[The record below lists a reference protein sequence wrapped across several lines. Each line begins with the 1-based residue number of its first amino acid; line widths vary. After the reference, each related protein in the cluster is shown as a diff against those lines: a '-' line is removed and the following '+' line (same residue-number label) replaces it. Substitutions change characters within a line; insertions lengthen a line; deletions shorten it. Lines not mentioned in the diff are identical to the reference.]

1 MKIKK
6 PFFTKK
12 IKTIS
17 ILFFLILILHSI
29 PAQVINTMGTLSES
43 IPENNFQTH
52 SLSVNS
58 DGTRM
63 FNDTT
68 TSFIKSMSEIDND
81 NDNVENTVDLDDDND
96 GILDTAENSL
106 GVDPSADT
114 NMNGIPNYQDFYN
127 NGSTTLPVCLDAD
140 LDGICD
146 TLDPVFDFD
155 GDGVPNHYDLDSDN
169 DGIYDVIEA
178 GGIPSSV
185 NPGQANDT
193 DGDST
198 NNSGVPNSANGGA
211 GNTPI
216 DTLSDGSFDFKN
228 TDSDVD
234 GCSDANEA
242 YGLSTAD
249 GGDTG
254 VFGDDA
260 LLTVDP
266 VTGIV
271 TTVGSGIDYTITPL
285 DGDTNNTTD
294 YLEVG
299 PDADGDGI
307 PNACDELGVPLSIAQ
322 EEVTD
327 SSILIYPTPASEY
340 INIPSNNITIKRIE
354 MVNSLGKRVLT
365 TQKTNQIRVDQLQRG
380 LYFIKLD
387 TNKGKLVKKVIVE

>member
-1 MKIKK
+1 MKIKI

-12 IKTIS
+12 INIIS

-29 PAQVINTMGTLSES
+29 PAQEINTLEVLPEF

-52 SLSVNS
+52 GLSVNI
-58 DGTRM
+58 DGTYTLK
-63 FNDTT
+63 DATI
-68 TSFIKSMSEIDND
+68 SFIKSMSEIDND
-81 NDNVENTVDLDDDND
+81 NDNVENTIDLDDDND
-96 GILDTAENSL
+96 GILDTAENNL
-106 GVDPSADT
+106 GVDPSADAD
-114 NMNGIPNYQDFYN
+114 MDGIPNYQDFDN
-127 NGSTTLPVCLDAD
+127 NSSTTAPVCIDAD
-140 LDGICD
+140 LDDICD

-178 GGIPSSV
+178 GGTPNSV
-185 NPGQANDT
+185 NFGQANDT

-211 GNTPI
+211 GNIPI
-216 DTLSDGSFDFKN
+216 DTLSDGSFDFQN

-254 VFGDDA
+254 VFGDDT
-260 LLTVDP
+260 LITVDP

-271 TTVGSGIDYTITPL
+271 TTAGSGIDYTITPL
-285 DGDTNNTTD
+285 DGDINSTAD

-299 PDADGDGI
+299 PDADVDGI
-307 PNACDELGVPLSIAQ
+307 PNACDELGVPLSVTQ
-322 EEVTD
+322 KEVTG
-327 SSILIYPTPASEY
+327 SSILIYPIPTSEY
-340 INIPSNNITIKRIE
+340 INISSNITIKTIE
-354 MVNSLGKRVLT
+354 LVNSLGKRVLT